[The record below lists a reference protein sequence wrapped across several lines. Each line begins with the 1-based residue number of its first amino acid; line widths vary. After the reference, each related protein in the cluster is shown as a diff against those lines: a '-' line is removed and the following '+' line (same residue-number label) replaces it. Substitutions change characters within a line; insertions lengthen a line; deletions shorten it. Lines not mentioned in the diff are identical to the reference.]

1 MEIGYDESGNIVQL
15 KDVTGNVTTY
25 GYDALNRVIETVD
38 ANRNVTRYTYDA
50 ADRVTTVT
58 DAMGNQ
64 RAYTY
69 NAGGKITAIRDFD
82 GNTAEFIYNPLGK
95 VETYTD
101 KEGQQV
107 HFTYDKMWN
116 IRSVTAPD
124 HGRQEYFYDDDN
136 HLVKQI
142 LPMGGVVKYAYDAA
156 GNRTEMT
163 DPEGNTTRYFYD
175 AVNRLTEVL
184 EPDGARTVYEY
195 DREGN
200 LVRETNASGQTTSYT
215 YDDLGRRTSV
225 TNAAG
230 ATTSV
235 FYNELGKAERICYPN
250 GSSTVYE
257 YEKGGRLKSVRY
269 PDGAGEHYGYDAR
282 GNLTERTTTAGEC
295 YKYSYDC
302 LARITSIE
310 NPAGG
315 VAYFTYDALG
325 RVTKAEDEKGNVTCY
340 EYTLNG
346 NLAKVTDA
354 LGNETFYQYDA
365 MGQLVQTS
373 CTGTNGEEP
382 QNTVYTWDKEGHVT
396 TVTDALGDIERY
408 TYDPAGKM
416 RAKVDKDGY
425 ETTFHYGTNGQV
437 EEICYADG
445 RKVSL
450 TYNAIRQLEEV
461 KDWLGTTKIAMDEA
475 GRIASVTDPYGKT
488 VGYEWGS
495 MGERTAVLYP
505 DGKKNVYEYNEAM
518 QMSAMKIFSGEMR
531 ENTIRYSYD
540 EFGRLIGKQLPGGNY
555 TDYRYNAAGK
565 LEEILHKGA
574 DFTER
579 CHYSY
584 DVVGNKVMAEKER
597 PGLPEDSGSFSYC
610 YDALNR
616 LTTVAQNGQT
626 LRTYSY
632 DAFGNRSSKTEYQ
645 TAGGLVTTYRY
656 NTRNQLLQETN
667 ANGTKDYA
675 YDHRGNLLSVTSGEE
690 VLRAYGF
697 DAANQM
703 NSSMGMTDGQ
713 IKKAVYQYH
722 GLGHRMEQSVAA
734 GDAAPEQTI
743 RYTLDLTRQYHNLL
757 QKTENNEE
765 QTYFWDGNVTGME
778 EEGREHFYFQDD
790 LGSPM
795 RLADEAGRSEETYGF
810 DEFGNDIRTAKD
822 IFKDSLQ
829 NFGFTGYQ
837 MDSAGGLY
845 FAQARR
851 YDAGVGRFV
860 SEDFIKGHIAVPYTM
875 NHYNY
880 CWNRP
885 MDLVDLNGMWPSWKD
900 IGEGIKS
907 TLSSVAETVSDT
919 AQSAVEGIKETASN
933 VVDAGVDFVKE
944 HREAVEIAVTV
955 TVIAAIA
962 VASVCTGGVAGAI
975 LAGTAV
981 GATVGGV
988 SGGLSNMMTGGSF
1001 ANGVVG
1007 GAVNGGIV
1015 GAMTAIPGA
1024 GAGMGYIANFAGGF
1038 AGNMIT
1044 EELNNYDG
1052 VNKRQEEIL
1061 FTSAMTGIGQGLVG
1075 GANNQLGLANGI
1087 DSVKAGMSYYI
1098 WQAFS
1103 NLGGFSAGGCVYIV
1117 ADYASKK
1124 IFEGCPASE

>member
-1 MEIGYDESGNIVQL
+1 
-15 KDVTGNVTTY
+15 
-25 GYDALNRVIETVD
+25 
-38 ANRNVTRYTYDA
+38 
-50 ADRVTTVT
+50 
-58 DAMGNQ
+58 
-64 RAYTY
+64 
-69 NAGGKITAIRDFD
+69 
-82 GNTAEFIYNPLGK
+82 
-95 VETYTD
+95 
-101 KEGQQV
+101 
-107 HFTYDKMWN
+107 
-116 IRSVTAPD
+116 
-124 HGRQEYFYDDDN
+124 
-136 HLVKQI
+136 
-142 LPMGGVVKYAYDAA
+142 
-156 GNRTEMT
+156 
-163 DPEGNTTRYFYD
+163 
-175 AVNRLTEVL
+175 
-184 EPDGARTVYEY
+184 
-195 DREGN
+195 
-200 LVRETNASGQTTSYT
+200 
-215 YDDLGRRTSV
+215 
-225 TNAAG
+225 
-230 ATTSV
+230 
-235 FYNELGKAERICYPN
+235 
-250 GSSTVYE
+250 
-257 YEKGGRLKSVRY
+257 
-269 PDGAGEHYGYDAR
+269 
-282 GNLTERTTTAGEC
+282 
-295 YKYSYDC
+295 
-302 LARITSIE
+302 
-310 NPAGG
+310 
-315 VAYFTYDALG
+315 
-325 RVTKAEDEKGNVTCY
+325 
-340 EYTLNG
+340 
-346 NLAKVTDA
+346 
-354 LGNETFYQYDA
+354 
-365 MGQLVQTS
+365 
-373 CTGTNGEEP
+373 
-382 QNTVYTWDKEGHVT
+382 
-396 TVTDALGDIERY
+396 
-408 TYDPAGKM
+408 
-416 RAKVDKDGY
+416 
-425 ETTFHYGTNGQV
+425 
-437 EEICYADG
+437 
-445 RKVSL
+445 
-450 TYNAIRQLEEV
+450 
-461 KDWLGTTKIAMDEA
+461 
-475 GRIASVTDPYGKT
+475 
-488 VGYEWGS
+488 
-495 MGERTAVLYP
+495 
-505 DGKKNVYEYNEAM
+505 
-518 QMSAMKIFSGEMR
+518 MKIFSGEMR

-584 DVVGNKVMAEKER
+584 DVMGNKVMAEKER

-616 LTTVAQNGQT
+616 LTSVAQNGQT

-675 YDHRGNLLSVTSGEE
+675 YDHRGNLLSVTSDEE

-757 QKTENNEE
+757 QKTENNVE

-851 YDAGVGRFV
+851 YDAGAGRFI
-860 SEDFIKGHIAVPYTM
+860 SEDLIKGHIAVPYTM
-875 NHYNY
+875 NHYSY
-880 CWNRP
+880 CFNRP
-885 MDLVDLNGMWPSWKD
+885 MDMVDLNGMWPSLKD